1 MTSAA
6 VCNDSSNLLGD
17 TDGLAVKRVITQWY
31 HSHLIPYD
39 VGHVSAVIP
48 HFSSL

>member
-1 MTSAA
+1 MTSSA

-17 TDGLAVKRVITQWY
+17 TDDLAAERVIILWY

-39 VGHVSAVIP
+39 VGHVSTATQY
-48 HFSSL
+48 FSSF